1 MKCNREVHSTA
12 ADVLSGVLPC
22 ENRHIKQTVALYR
35 SKYVGCSFFCRG
47 RYCCIDQVMSPVL
60 DVHGLIVSSIDWF
73 LQPVA
78 KKIYTLK
85 DIICHFLKKINLESF
100 GDQIKKKFNINI
112 NRKKLTELCV
122 HVFVSF
128 SSFIQV
134 FRFGKIVMNHPKKKR
149 YIFH

>member
-1 MKCNREVHSTA
+1 MAEVYSVIVYPLQSVLKREVHSTA

-100 GDQIKKKFNINI
+100 GDQIKKKFNINKQKEI
-112 NRKKLTELCV
+112 DRTLCPCF
-122 HVFVSF
+122 HVIQFIY
-128 SSFIQV
+128 SSV
-134 FRFGKIVMNHPKKKR
+134 
-149 YIFH
+149 

>member
-1 MKCNREVHSTA
+1 MAEVYSVIVYPLQS
-12 ADVLSGVLPC
+12 VLKHEMQQGGSLNSSRCCFIWRPPLWKW
-22 ENRHIKQTVALYR
+22 HIKQTVALYR

-100 GDQIKKKFNINI
+100 GDQIKKKFNINKQKEI
-112 NRKKLTELCV
+112 DRTLCPCF
-122 HVFVSF
+122 HVIQFIY
-128 SSFIQV
+128 SSV
-134 FRFGKIVMNHPKKKR
+134 
-149 YIFH
+149 

>member
-1 MKCNREVHSTA
+1 MAEVYSVIVYRFNLFLSMKCNREVHSTA

-85 DIICHFLKKINLESF
+85 DIFCHFLKKINLESF
-100 GDQIKKKFNINI
+100 GDQIKKKFNINKQKEI
-112 NRKKLTELCV
+112 DRTLCPCFRV
-122 HVFVSF
+122 IQFIY
-128 SSFIQV
+128 SSV
-134 FRFGKIVMNHPKKKR
+134 
-149 YIFH
+149 